1 MATSA
6 TPSLTG
12 ATNTTAANVTL
23 ISKTAPSWVL
33 AHPAYQSAMEGAAL
47 LEEPG
52 EGLTAA
58 EALAADRAFAAASGN
73 TVGAAAGR
81 STVVAWVY
89 GDGLADSGGLG
100 AVDTDEVYMT
110 AR

>member
-1 MATSA
+1 M
-6 TPSLTG
+6 
-12 ATNTTAANVTL
+12 NTTAANVTL
-23 ISKTAPSWVL
+23 FSKAAPSWVL
-33 AHPAYQSAMEGAAL
+33 AHPAYQAAMEGAAL

-58 EALAADRAFAAASGN
+58 EALAADRAFAAASGDI
-73 TVGAAAGR
+73 VGAAAGR
-81 STVVAWVY
+81 GTVVAWVY

-100 AVDTDEVYMT
+100 AVDRDEVYMT